1 MTTRHWGRLYLFAFT
16 VLLVS
21 AWAAPTASASTLAGR
36 VDRWSPHGTAPATGW
51 TTVIASKNLGSGTGH
66 DWGTPKKY
74 RARNGRTLF
83 SRQSDSGAA
92 VALSRNDFFS
102 VLGDY
107 RSYVSLE
114 WMWQGSKDH
123 RYRYIISITAIRAGG

>member
-1 MTTRHWGRLYLFAFT
+1 MMTSCRSRLGLFAA
-16 VLLVS
+16 VALLALAYASPS
-21 AWAAPTASASTLAGR
+21 AFASTMAGR

-66 DWGTPKKY
+66 DWGAPQRY

-83 SRQSDSGAA
+83 FRQSDSGGA
-92 VALSRNDFFS
+92 VALSRNDFFR

-107 RSYVSLE
+107 HSYVSLE
-114 WMWQGSKDH
+114 WKWQGPNDH
-123 RYRYIISITAIRAGG
+123 RYRYITSISAIRAGG